1 MEPHLALY
9 PGLVASLCPCRPE
22 LTSLFTL
29 PSMATG
35 FQNPPMYGD
44 FEAQRHWLEITRHL
58 PVGQWYWYDLPYWGL
73 DCASFSSLVFL
84 LR

>member
-1 MEPHLALY
+1 
-9 PGLVASLCPCRPE
+9 
-22 LTSLFTL
+22 
-29 PSMATG
+29 MATG